1 MAQPTI
7 TSLIASAEGG
17 DPTAAEALFAALYA
31 ELHRLARRELGRS
44 GGQVTLG
51 VTTLLHEAYLDIS
64 GREGLVFPDRA
75 RFMSYAARAMRGLVI
90 DHVRRRHAQKRG
102 GLFEIT
108 ALDTDV
114 ADQVANEQ
122 ELQRIS
128 DALDELATIDAAL
141 AEVVDLKFFCGFSFA
156 EIGAMHG
163 VSERTVQRQWEKAR
177 IYLHR
182 AIGEAR
188 SLPDERSTAPHRPP
202 AR

>member
-1 MAQPTI
+1 MASPTI
-7 TSLIASAEGG
+7 TSLIASVESG
-17 DPTAAEALFAALYA
+17 DPAAAEALFATLYA
-31 ELHRLARRELGRS
+31 ELHRLARRELGRR
-44 GGQVTLG
+44 GGHVTLG

-75 RFMSYAARAMRGLVI
+75 RFMSYAARVMRGLVI
-90 DHVRRRHAQKRG
+90 DHVRRRHALKRG

-108 ALDTDV
+108 ALDTTV
-114 ADQVANEQ
+114 ADQVTDEHQ
-122 ELQRIS
+122 LQRIS
-128 DALDELATIDAAL
+128 DALDELATLDAAL

-182 AIGEAR
+182 AIGDDAR
-188 SLPDERSTAPHRPP
+188 SLPGEGPTA
-202 AR
+202 

>member
-1 MAQPTI
+1 M
-7 TSLIASAEGG
+7 ASAESG
-17 DPTAAEALFAALYA
+17 DPAAAEALFAALYG
-31 ELHRLARRELGRS
+31 ELHRLARRELGRRS
-44 GGQVTLG
+44 GQVTLG

-75 RFMSYAARAMRGLVI
+75 RFMSYAARVMRGLVI
-90 DHVRRRHAQKRG
+90 DHVRSRHALKRG

-108 ALDTDV
+108 ALDTTV
-114 ADQVANEQ
+114 ADQVADEQ

-128 DALDELATIDAAL
+128 DALDELAGVDAGL

-182 AIGEAR
+182 AIGETQ
-188 SLPDERSTAPHRPP
+188 SLPDERSTA
-202 AR
+202 